1 MTSTVY
7 TYPTTAQLLRNCLF
21 LQRPTCEI
29 LPSLFEQ
36 RGIRFQRGFTLAR
49 VDPER
54 RIAYSEEGDEQP
66 FDLLMATP
74 PIHAVDA
81 VRECGLSLLVLLG
94 RRRLA
99 RWGLGALVHGL
110 WLLGLLTALAM
121 LLGLLATRRYGFVWE
136 TTILGSDTFIALTQ
150 ALGALPALLGFP
162 LPDAELIR
170 ASSHAGR
177 RPAGEPGPGSAT
189 GRRRGCGNERAA

>member
-1 MTSTVY
+1 RD
-7 TYPTTAQLLRNCLF
+7 ARAAH
-21 LQRPTCEI
+21 
-29 LPSLFEQ
+29 
-36 RGIRFQRGFTLAR
+36 LA
-49 VDPER
+49 P
-54 RIAYSEEGDEQP
+54 A
-66 FDLLMATP
+66 
-74 PIHAVDA
+74 
-81 VRECGLSLLVLLG
+81 LLVLLG

-170 ASSHAGR
+170 ASGDAALASEAARHAW
-177 RPAGEPGPGSAT
+177 AGWL
-189 GRRRGCGNERAA
+189 